1 MQLKVEI
8 KRLKELLAAFETAP
22 KATKDAM
29 RKALKQSLIAVQ
41 RRARREHS
49 FRSRTTALEDSI
61 NYEIVSQW
69 PPVGRVWLDNSAGV
83 VSSDKFRLTADTSY
97 GVFVHEGTRPHGIAP
112 VKKKALRWQSGDG
125 RFNFFAKHVWHPGTK
140 PDPFIYKAAENE
152 TANINDIF
160 DRHINKALGE
170 LSRWKGRI

>member
-41 RRARREHS
+41 RRARREHN
-49 FRSRTTALEDSI
+49 FRSRTGALERSV
-61 NYEIVSQW
+61 NYEITSEW
-69 PPVGRVWLDNSAGV
+69 PPVGRVWLDNSAGISAWGV
-83 VSSDKFRLTADTSY
+83 PY
-97 GVFVHEGTRPHGIAP
+97 GVFVHEGTRPHRITP
-112 VKKKALRWQSGDG
+112 VKKKTLRWLSGNG
-125 RFNFFAKHVWHPGTK
+125 RFFYFSKRVWHPGTK

-160 DRHINKALGE
+160 DRRINKALE
-170 LSRWKGRI
+170 DLSQRGRI